1 LKRYCPHKTGCF
13 GQVFIAK
20 LRFLVY
26 REHGFLK
33 GNRLLPFLVALVL
46 LAFAL
51 GSLSRS
57 QPGGSSLLSNSY
69 WLIYLVDFLPLVGLG
84 LIAVMVAVMVYN
96 WRALSDAIGFGMAR
110 RRKDQRKK
118 SRTVQLIVWMATWAI
133 AVVVLLNKCGGIF
146 CKTPS
151 QTANLPGQVTKAVSG
166 SGQIP
171 SLPLLDAALQ
181 LNALVQANWFYA
193 AFLGFL
199 VVSGAIIARGFKVSL
214 DETRADAAGPPLKV
228 HAEGVA
234 AVQDAIRII
243 EMDSEADP
251 RTKIIICH
259 QRMIRAAQNRGT
271 MITSD
276 LTARELERAIRKMLL
291 LKGSAIGEL
300 TRLFEEARYSKHE
313 ITSLHAESAHR
324 YLLNIAEE
332 MKIPASVLS

>member
-1 LKRYCPHKTGCF
+1 M
-13 GQVFIAK
+13 
-20 LRFLVY
+20 
-26 REHGFLK
+26 
-33 GNRLLPFLVALVL
+33 ALVL

-57 QPGGSSLLSNSY
+57 QPGGSSLLSSSY
-69 WLIYLVDFLPLVGLG
+69 WLLYLVYFLPLIGLG
-84 LIAVMVAVMVYN
+84 LIAVMIAVMVYN

-110 RRKDQRKK
+110 RKKEQRKK
-118 SRTVQLIVWMATWAI
+118 SRTIQLIVWMATWAI
-133 AVVVLLNKCGGIF
+133 AIVVLLDKCGGIF

-151 QTANLPGQVTKAVSG
+151 QTANLTGQAVNAVSG
-166 SGQIP
+166 PGQMP
-171 SLPLLDAALQ
+171 SLPLLGVALE

-199 VVSGAIIARGFKVSL
+199 VVSGAIIARGLKVSL
-214 DETRADAAGPPLKV
+214 DETRADAAGPTLKV
-228 HAEGVA
+228 HEEGVA

-251 RTKIIICH
+251 RTRIIMCH

-271 MITSD
+271 LITSD
-276 LTARELERAIRKMLL
+276 LTARELERRIRKVLL
-291 LKGSAIGEL
+291 LKGSAIADL
-300 TRLFEEARYSKHE
+300 TGLFEEARYSKHD
-313 ITSLHAESAHR
+313 ITSLDAESAHG